1 MTRVSDDEDGYSG
14 EATLRLDEA
23 ELTVT
28 VTLRGNFEPVDG
40 RYHWYGR
47 IQRHPGLTEKAAGR
61 KPTAVLRTPHG
72 SAAGVLSDPDTWGR
86 YRISGTSRPP
96 FAVPVSLADLPAGG

>member
-1 MTRVSDDEDGYSG
+1 MTRVDDEDGYKG
-14 EATLRLDEA
+14 EATLTLDDA

-28 VTLRGNFEPVDG
+28 VTLRGTFEPVDG

-47 IQRHPGLTEKAAGR
+47 IQPHADLTAKAAGR
-61 KPTAVLRTPHG
+61 KPTALLTTPFG
-72 SAAGVLSDPDTWGR
+72 AAEGVLSDPDTWGR

-96 FAVPVSLADLPAGG
+96 FAVPVSLEDLPAGS

>member
-1 MTRVSDDEDGYSG
+1 MSDDEDGYRG
-14 EATLRLDEA
+14 EATLVLDGA
-23 ELTVT
+23 ELPVT

-47 IQRHPGLTEKAAGR
+47 IQADDALTARLGTR
-61 KPTAVLRTPHG
+61 KGSGVLRTPFG
-72 SAAGVLSDPDTWGR
+72 EAPGTLSDPDTWGR

-96 FAVPVSLADLPAGG
+96 FSVPTSLADL

>member
-1 MTRVSDDEDGYSG
+1 MSDDEDGYAG
-14 EATLRLDEA
+14 EATLLLDGA
-23 ELTVT
+23 ELPVT

-47 IQRHPGLTEKAAGR
+47 IQAHDELTSKAAGR
-61 KPTAVLRTPHG
+61 KPTATLRTPFG
-72 SAAGVLSDPDTWGR
+72 EAEGVLSDPDTWGR

-96 FAVPVSLADLPAGG
+96 FAVPVRLEDLPAGS

>member
-1 MTRVSDDEDGYSG
+1 MTRVSDDEDGYKG
-14 EATLRLDEA
+14 EATLVLEGV
-23 ELTVT
+23 ELPVT

-47 IQRHPGLTEKAAGR
+47 IQPDSDVASRAEGR
-61 KPTAVLRTPHG
+61 KPTAELRTPFG
-72 SAAGVLSDPDTWGR
+72 AAQGVLSDPDTWGR

-96 FAVPVSLADLPAGG
+96 FEVPVRLEDLPAGS

>member
-1 MTRVSDDEDGYSG
+1 MSDDEDGYQG
-14 EATLRLDEA
+14 EATLLLDGA
-23 ELTVT
+23 ELPVT

-47 IQRHPGLTEKAAGR
+47 IQADAGVTDKAAGR
-61 KPTAVLRTPHG
+61 KPTATLRTPHG
-72 SAAGVLSDPDTWGR
+72 SAEGVLSDPDTWGR

-96 FAVPVSLADLPAGG
+96 FAVPVSLEDLPAGS